1 MNNLDNMFTGII
13 QEIGKIKKITSDGE
27 NLVIEIKAEKSLKSL
42 KKGDSLNLDGICS
55 TVNSIKK
62 DCFEISYMEETRKR
76 TTVETWKKDQ
86 YINIEPAL
94 KLSDRLNG
102 HIVAGHI
109 DCIGSVKKILKK
121 GKTLEIDISFP
132 EDIKKFTAFK
142 GSIAVNGISL
152 TISHL
157 DKDFFTVCLIPHTI
171 KNTTLGNKKAGDKV
185 NLEVDIISRYLKQL
199 FDERDSQA
207 SYEFLEERGFI

>member
-1 MNNLDNMFTGII
+1 M
-13 QEIGKIKKITSDGE
+13 
-27 NLVIEIKAEKSLKSL
+27 
-42 KKGDSLNLDGICS
+42 
-55 TVNSIKK
+55 
-62 DCFEISYMEETRKR
+62 
-76 TTVETWKKDQ
+76 
-86 YINIEPAL
+86 
-94 KLSDRLNG
+94 
-102 HIVAGHI
+102 
-109 DCIGSVKKILKK
+109 
-121 GKTLEIDISFP
+121 DISFP

-152 TISHL
+152 TISYL